1 MKMIKIGI
9 VGSRKWKN
17 KNLIQDAVDQCLA
30 RYGNQLTVVSGGA
43 KGADSLGRQVALEKG
58 LKYIEY
64 NPAHEAWN
72 EYSGKPKDW
81 YGKEY
86 KVGNFF
92 ERNTF
97 IAEDSD
103 ILFAFI
109 PDGHQSNGTMD
120 TVEKARK
127 LKKWVVIVTET
138 TVKVIQ

>member
-1 MKMIKIGI
+1 MIKIGI
-9 VGSRKWKN
+9 VGSRKWKD
-17 KNLIQDAVDQCLA
+17 KNLIQDAVDQCLV

-43 KGADSLGRQVALEKG
+43 KGADSLGRQVALEKN
-58 LKYIEY
+58 LPYIEY

-120 TVEKARK
+120 TVNKALK
-127 LKKWVVIVTET
+127 LKKWVVLVTET
-138 TVKVIQ
+138 TVKIIQ

>member
-1 MKMIKIGI
+1 MIKIGI
-9 VGSRKWKN
+9 VGSRKWTN
-17 KNLIQDAVDQCLA
+17 KKKVQDALDQCLG

-43 KGADSLGRQVALEKG
+43 KGADSLGRQVALEKN
-58 LKYIEY
+58 LPYIEY

-120 TVEKARK
+120 TVNKALK
-127 LKKWVVIVTET
+127 LKKWVVLVTET
-138 TVKVIQ
+138 TVKIIQ

>member
-1 MKMIKIGI
+1 MIKIGI

-17 KNLIQDAVDQCLA
+17 KSKVQDAVDQCLA
-30 RYGNQLTVVSGGA
+30 RYGDQLTVVSGGA
-43 KGADSLGRQVALEKG
+43 IGADSLGRQVALEKG
-58 LKYIEY
+58 LQYIEY

-81 YGKEY
+81 YGKPY
-86 KVGNFF
+86 NVGHYF

-109 PDGHQSNGTMD
+109 PDNHQSNGTMD
-120 TVEKARK
+120 TVNKALK
-127 LKKWVVIVTET
+127 LKKWVVIITDT
-138 TVKVIQ
+138 TVKIVQ

>member
-1 MKMIKIGI
+1 MTKIGI

-17 KNLIQDAVDQCLA
+17 KTLIQDAVDQCLA

-43 KGADSLGRQVALEKG
+43 KGADTLGRQVALEKN

-72 EYSGKPKDW
+72 EYSGMPKEW

-92 ERNTF
+92 ERNSF
-97 IAEDSD
+97 IAEECD

-109 PDGHQSNGTMD
+109 PDNHQSNGTMD
-120 TVEKARK
+120 TVNKTLK
-127 LKKWVVIVTET
+127 LKKYVVMVTDT

>member
-1 MKMIKIGI
+1 MIKIGI

-17 KNLIQDAVDQCLA
+17 KEKIQAVVDQCLA
-30 RYGNQLTVVSGGA
+30 RYGQNLTVVSGGA
-43 KGADSLGRQVALEKG
+43 KGADSLGKLVALEKG
-58 LKYIEY
+58 LQYIEY

-72 EYSGKPKDW
+72 EYSGKPKEW

-86 KVGNFF
+86 RVGNFF

-109 PDGHQSNGTMD
+109 PEGHQSNGTMD
-120 TVEKARK
+120 TVGKT
-127 LKKWVVIVTET
+127 KKMNKPCFI
-138 TVKVIQ
+138 IN